1 MPATTTKAKALEK
14 PQKDLQGNLAEKT
27 FKDLKRKGG
36 EVCPQLRY
44 AKNKK
49 PDRKAQKAKV
59 KGEKQSAMASLSS
72 VFIFIFYYE
81 QAKRKLGIVLSCFF
95 ER

>member
-1 MPATTTKAKALEK
+1 MPAAAVCEK
-14 PQKDLQGNLAEKT
+14 Q
-27 FKDLKRKGG
+27 
-36 EVCPQLRY
+36 
-44 AKNKK
+44 K

-81 QAKRKLGIVLSCFF
+81 QAKRKIGIVLSCFF